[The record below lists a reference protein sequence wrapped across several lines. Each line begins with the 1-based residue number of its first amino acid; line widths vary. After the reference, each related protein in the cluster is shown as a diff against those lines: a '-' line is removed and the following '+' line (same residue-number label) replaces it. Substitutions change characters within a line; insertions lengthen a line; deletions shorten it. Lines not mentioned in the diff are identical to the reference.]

1 MKSIVLGGGC
11 FWCTEAIFQKIPG
24 VIQVTSG
31 YSGGKTQDPTYD
43 DICSGDTGHA
53 EVVKIDYNPE
63 EIGLKKLLLLFFK
76 THDPTTYH
84 RQGADVGSQ
93 YRSIILYEDEE
104 QRAITENAIEDIA
117 QAGIYDED
125 IVTEVLPL
133 DKFWEAEAYHQDFYA
148 KNPGYGYC
156 SVVINPKL
164 KKLEEILG
172 KM

>member
-11 FWCTEAIFQKIPG
+11 FWCTEAVFQKVPG
-24 VIQVTSG
+24 VTQVTSG

-43 DICSGDTGHA
+43 DICSGNTGHA
-53 EVVKIDYNPE
+53 EVVKINYNPDE
-63 EIGLKKLLLLFFK
+63 VTLKKLLLLFFK

-93 YRSIILYEDEE
+93 YRSIILYEQQDQRDVIE
-104 QRAITENAIEDIA
+104 RAIEEITE
-117 QAGIYDED
+117 AGIYDDD

-133 DKFWEAEAYHQDFYA
+133 EKFWEAEEYHQDFYT
-148 KNPGYGYC
+148 KNPHYGYC

-164 KKLEEILG
+164 KKLEDILTE
-172 KM
+172 K